1 MGVTINKFVLL
12 LIASSFLWTSPA
24 AGGTSKKSEDEN
36 PPIFYPPAPNLPRL
50 QYLTKYSSAYDVS
63 AANSKFRDF
72 VFGGEDKEEQVVNKP
87 YGVAIHDGAI
97 YVVDTRGAGYVVF
110 DVANGK
116 WRSVTGRGD
125 GAMKKPISITIDED
139 GTRYITDTQ
148 REVVIVFD
156 SKDRFLRTLGS
167 PGQFRPAD
175 VAISGNRLYIT
186 DVKHQKVHVLDKST
200 GETLF
205 VFGEAGTE
213 EGQMAHPTHLAIGP
227 DGTVYLTDTTNFRV
241 QQFSPDGEFIRQFG
255 SVGTGFGQFARPKG
269 IDVDRDGRIY
279 VVDAAF
285 QNVQIFDGAG
295 KALMFFGGVSD
306 ERDSFSLPAAVKID
320 YDNVEY
326 FRQYADPDFEIE
338 YLVLVVNQLGLNKV
352 AVFGFGSLKD

>member
-1 MGVTINKFVLL
+1 MNKSILA
-12 LIASSFLWTSPA
+12 LIAFALCCAWSPSDA
-24 AGGTSKKSEDEN
+24 ASKKDAADE

-63 AANSKFRDF
+63 AGDSKFRDF

-87 YGVAIHDGAI
+87 YGVAIHEGAI
-97 YVVDTRGAGYVVF
+97 YVVDSRGAGYVVF
-110 DVANGK
+110 DVANRK

-125 GAMKKPISITIDED
+125 GAMKKPINITIDED

-148 REVVIVFD
+148 REVVIAFD
-156 SKDRFLRTLGS
+156 DKDRFLRTLGS
-167 PGQFRPAD
+167 PGQFKPSD
-175 VAISGNRLYIT
+175 VAISGERLYVT
-186 DVKHQKVHVLDKST
+186 DVENNKVHVLNKLS

-205 VFGEAGTE
+205 TFGEVGMGD
-213 EGQMAHPTHLAIGP
+213 GQFAHPISLAIAP
-227 DGTVYLTDTTNFRV
+227 DGSVYVSDMTNFRI
-241 QQFSPDGEFIRQFG
+241 QQFTAEGEFIRKFG

-269 IDVDRDGRIY
+269 VAVDREGRVY

-285 QNVQIFDGAG
+285 QNVQMFDEIGNV
-295 KALMFFGGVSD
+295 LMFFGGPSD
-306 ERDSFSLPAAVKID
+306 QRDSFSLPTVVKID
-320 YDNVEY
+320 YENVEY

-338 YLVLVVNQLGLNKV
+338 YLVLVANQFGLNKV

>member
-1 MGVTINKFVLL
+1 MKKSFLI
-12 LIASSFLWTSPA
+12 LIAVAFFCAWGPSGA
-24 AGGTSKKSEDEN
+24 ASKKDADEE
-36 PPIFYPPAPNLPRL
+36 PPIFYPPAPNLPRI

-63 AANSKFRDF
+63 AGDSKFRDF

-87 YGVAIHDGAI
+87 YGVAIHEGAI
-97 YVVDTRGAGYVVF
+97 YVVDSRGAGYVVF

-125 GAMKKPISITIDED
+125 GAMKKPINISIDED
-139 GTRYITDTQ
+139 GTRYVTDTQ

-156 SKDRFLRTLGS
+156 SKDRFLRTLGE

-175 VAISGNRLYIT
+175 VAISGDRLYVA
-186 DVKHQKVHVLDKST
+186 DVEHQQVHVLDKLS

-205 VFGEAGTE
+205 TFGGTGPE
-213 EGQMAHPTHLAIGP
+213 EGQMAHPTNLAIGP
-227 DGTVYLTDTTNFRV
+227 DGSVYVSDMTNFRI
-241 QQFSPDGEFIRQFG
+241 QQFTAEGEFIRAIG

-269 IDVDRDGRIY
+269 IDVDREGRIY

-285 QNVQIFDGAG
+285 QNVQMFDAAG
-295 KALMFFGGVSD
+295 NVLMFFGGPSD
-306 ERDSFSLPAAVKID
+306 QRDSFSLPTVVKID

-326 FRQYADPDFEIE
+326 FRQYVDPDFEIE
-338 YLVLVVNQLGLNKV
+338 YLVLVANQFGLNKV